1 MSKIVDKVLFG
12 TRRVVYRDQF
22 LGRAIWAEPHD
33 TIFPD
38 GVGEICFRD
47 MGWSRPDSVFPIP
60 DVPEYTAFCYG
71 DMPAYVFADW
81 LEENIADIPA
91 GLLQLLRESDA

>member
-1 MSKIVDKVLFG
+1 MNKVTDTVMPGVQRFI
-12 TRRVVYRDQF
+12 YRDWRRGDACSAY
-22 LGRAIWAEPHD
+22 LHGPLWRRAGTMSYTNAGFTVPVK
-33 TIFPD
+33 TFQ
-38 GVGEICFRD
+38 
-47 MGWSRPDSVFPIP
+47 IP
-60 DVPEYTAFCYG
+60 DVPEYAAFCYG